1 MDPDPDGHPDDDV
14 GTTASRGSR
23 LRFLAPLL
31 GAGAAAALVAL
42 LVYGVLAQS
51 PSTRID
57 ERLSRDQAT
66 PAPTY
71 RLQVLR
77 AGKLGPRLDRAVA
90 PALKDGWVQPQE
102 LVGTPYVLNIWASW
116 CIPCREEAPLLERQ
130 WRVQRPRGVLF
141 VGLNMQDFREDAR
154 GFMDGF
160 GVDYLNI
167 RDPTNETSRRYGAT
181 GLPET
186 FFVSARGLVVGH
198 VIGAISADQL
208 RRGIVAAASGR
219 PEAAREGGPRRKAR

>member
-1 MDPDPDGHPDDDV
+1 MDPDP
-14 GTTASRGSR
+14 TADRDPVPSEPRRSP
-23 LRFLAPLL
+23 LRFLVPVL

-42 LVYGVLAQS
+42 LVYGVLTQS

-66 PAPTY
+66 AAPGY

-77 AGKLGPRLDRAVA
+77 AGSLGPRLDRAVA
-90 PALKDGWVQPQE
+90 PALKDRWVQPRE
-102 LVGTPYVLNIWASW
+102 LRGTPYVLNIWASW

-130 WRVQRPRGVLF
+130 WRAQRPRGVLF

-154 GFMDGF
+154 SFMDGF

-186 FFVSARGLVVGH
+186 FFVSARGQVVNH
-198 VIGAISADQL
+198 VIGVVSADQL
-208 RRGIVAAASGR
+208 RRGIAAAVSGR